1 MPGLEEQWAMAD
13 ILIKKH
19 EVREEWVA
27 TGETRHVPVATGET
41 RHVPV
46 AKRPKIGSP
55 SSSGTAPNAEEDEV
69 SSLSSGRDESPS
81 PGWSVHVND
90 ATAEAVATRLLCAKE
105 AEERLAALC
114 ADEAEKRLKAL
125 SDSDGETQKRMQ

>member
-19 EVREEWVA
+19 EVTEEW
-27 TGETRHVPVATGET
+27 VATGET

-55 SSSGTAPNAEEDEV
+55 SSSSGTAPKAEEDD
-69 SSLSSGRDESPS
+69 LSDDPSPS
-81 PGWSVHVND
+81 PSPLWSVHVSD
-90 ATAEAVATRLLCAKE
+90 ATAEAVAARLCAAE
-105 AEERLAALC
+105 A
-114 ADEAEKRLKAL
+114 
-125 SDSDGETQKRMQ
+125 DSDEEPPKRMP

>member
-1 MPGLEEQWAMAD
+1 MANRRWKTAWCTVQWWPSRELPGLEEQWAMAD

-55 SSSGTAPNAEEDEV
+55 SSSSGTAPKAEEDD
-69 SSLSSGRDESPS
+69 LSDDPSPS
-81 PGWSVHVND
+81 PSPLWSVHVSD
-90 ATAEAVATRLLCAKE
+90 ATAEAVAARLCAAE
-105 AEERLAALC
+105 A
-114 ADEAEKRLKAL
+114 
-125 SDSDGETQKRMQ
+125 DSDEEPPKRMP